1 MLGKNAGPPL
11 KNIHTGSDQNDEVK
25 EKYGLLMFSVR
36 QLIHGWLTHVKT
48 RHVAW

>member
-1 MLGKNAGPPL
+1 MLGKNAGTPL

-36 QLIHGWLTHVKT
+36 
-48 RHVAW
+48 